1 LKAIVVTPTYNE
13 AENLPKLVEAILSL
27 NLDNLEVLIVDDNS
41 PDGTGQIAD
50 QLAERYPHKIEV
62 IHRQGKLGLGTA
74 YVTGFTRALEKGAE
88 AIIEMDADLS
98 HPPESIP
105 KLLEKIKDHDVVIG
119 SRYIPGGRV
128 DPDLAPWRGFL
139 SRAGNSYVRLITR
152 LKVHD
157 ATAGFRCFRREVL
170 QGIDL
175 QRVRSTNYAFQIEM
189 AYVCQRKGYR
199 LVEVPISFRARS
211 HGKSKISW
219 RIVCEALWRAW
230 EIRFRH

>member
-13 AENLPKLVEAILSL
+13 AENLPELVEAILSL

-50 QLAERYPHKIEV
+50 QLAERHPHKIEV

-105 KLLEKIKDHDVVIG
+105 RLLEKIEDHDVVIG
-119 SRYIPGGRV
+119 SRYIPEGKV
-128 DPDLAPWRGFL
+128 DPDLPPWRGFL
-139 SRAGNSYVRLITR
+139 SRTGNSYVRLITGLR
-152 LKVHD
+152 VHD
-157 ATAGFRCFRREVL
+157 ATSGFRCFKREVL

-175 QRVRSTNYAFQIEM
+175 RRVRSTNYAFQIEM
-189 AYVCQRKGYR
+189 AYSCQRKGYR
-199 LVEVPISFRARS
+199 LVEIPISFRARS
-211 HGKSKISW
+211 RGKSKISW
-219 RIVCEALWRAW
+219 SIIWEALWRAW
-230 EIRFRH
+230 EIRLRH